1 MKVMYRGLM
10 MKNKVVTKKQRSDYN
25 LKINVFNGVA
35 FAISLNLVKPYYAKF
50 AERLGANDYHFAL
63 LNALPALLSVFAFLP
78 GALMIEKAKSKT
90 KITSKFLLVQKLI
103 YLSIIF
109 VPFLGTV
116 NQPLLFVVLIGLMN
130 FPGSVAIMGYQSSIG
145 DIFNPRE
152 RSRAMSLRNRFSDF
166 FRLIVSFIAGQVL
179 TLVPKTPED
188 TLILYQIFFGIAF
201 LFGIIEMVSLLKFKN
216 HKEEVALP
224 DVHKIAYLT
233 LFKDTIRSIPGNRK
247 FISFIVCSI
256 LFHFGWQMGWPLF
269 SIYTIKNLGANE
281 SWLSIM
287 TISSGISSIIA
298 SIFWAKLA
306 DKKGNSFTLAIATMG
321 MAITPIFYAIS
332 RSLFVLVFFVMS
344 VGVFVAGTVLT
355 LFNLLLE
362 VTPNEN
368 RTIYIA
374 VYNVLINISAT
385 IAPLLSV
392 WIKDMT
398 SIYLALVVVAIMRM
412 IGSVAF
418 FIRNKRL
425 V

>member
-1 MKVMYRGLM
+1 M
-10 MKNKVVTKKQRSDYN
+10 MKNRIVSRKQIKDYN
-25 LKINVFNGVA
+25 LKINIFNGVA
-35 FAISLNLVKPYYAKF
+35 FSISLHLVKPYYAKF

-90 KITSKFLLVQKLI
+90 KITSKFLLAQKLI

-109 VPFLGTV
+109 VPFLTTV

-145 DIFNPRE
+145 DIFRPRE

-166 FRLIVSFIAGQVL
+166 SRLIISFIAGQVL

-188 TLILYQIFFGIAF
+188 TLVLYQIFFGIAF
-201 LFGIIEMVSLLKFKN
+201 IFGIFEMVALLKFKE
-216 HKEEVALP
+216 HKTEEEPSDLP
-224 DVHKIAYLT
+224 KISYLT
-233 LFKDTIRSIPGNRK
+233 IFITTIKSIPKKKK
-247 FISFIVCSI
+247 FVSFIICSI

-269 SIYTIKNLGANE
+269 SIYTIKILGANE

-321 MAITPIFYAIS
+321 MAVTPIFYAIS

-368 RTIYIA
+368 RTVYIA
-374 VYNVLINISAT
+374 VYNILINISAT
-385 IAPLLSV
+385 IAPLLGV

-398 SIYLALVVVAIMRM
+398 SIYVALVVVAIMRM
-412 IGSVAF
+412 TGSIAF

-425 V
+425 ERTSQ